1 MPPNVREIIRR
12 LEREGWILV
21 RTNGS
26 HRIFRHPER
35 TGIVVVPG
43 KLSRPLPI
51 GTYRSVLRQSG
62 LEEE

>member
-12 LEREGWILV
+12 LEREGWVLV

-26 HRIFRHPER
+26 HRIFRHPAR